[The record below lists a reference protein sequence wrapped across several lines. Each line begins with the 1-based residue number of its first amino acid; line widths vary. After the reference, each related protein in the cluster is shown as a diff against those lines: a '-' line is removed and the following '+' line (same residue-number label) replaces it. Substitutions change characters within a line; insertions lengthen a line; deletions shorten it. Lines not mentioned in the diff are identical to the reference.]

1 MGNPSSYFTP
11 RPLLEG
17 ASAHNLY
24 TFKELET
31 IEHLFFHC
39 TKVCMFW
46 DELKVV
52 FNSLNIIV
60 RFDIKDVLF
69 GILDTGDISIL
80 VNCILLE
87 SKFFIYH
94 CKLNKGSLCMRLLVD
109 KVKKKS
115 FQTERFIAETNNKIH
130 FHEKMETFTSINTSC
145 LSLHFLLFALVFYHS
160 M

>member
-109 KVKKKS
+109 KVKKKIVS
-115 FQTERFIAETNNKIH
+115 NRTFYCGNKQQNPFPRKKWKLLLPLIQAV
-130 FHEKMETFTSINTSC
+130 FPFTFYC
-145 LSLHFLLFALVFYHS
+145 LL
-160 M
+160 